1 MTFSPLRGAPFWGG
15 GRITLGRS
23 DQNSS
28 TGQGYVFAES
38 IATWE
43 ATKEVAINVNPKV
56 ALSGVGDLWG
66 LGISTNIQLFPGW
79 ELIPEGNIVI
89 NELSQSNATV
99 GLRWHA
105 TDSIAIEAYGSTAA
119 SLLDIGQL
127 INAEQVRWGG
137 RLLITLN

>member
-1 MTFSPLRGAPFWGG
+1 MESGAW
-15 GRITLGRS
+15 S
-23 DQNSS
+23 
-28 TGQGYVFAES
+28 E
-38 IATWE
+38 E

-56 ALSGVGDLWG
+56 ALSGAGDLWG
-66 LGISTNIQLFPGW
+66 FGISTNLQLFPGW